1 MNKILVLC
9 YPSHTTHILQ
19 GLNVVMFAII
29 KRYLS
34 EEWDK
39 WEHKTGEKIS
49 KLNFL
54 AVYDRAHN
62 CALTPETIKTSFC
75 KTGVWPFDPT
85 IITKNMMA
93 SSKVTSFQAHLP
105 VPPAMPVHV
114 LADLL
119 QKVSL
124 EIKYLIVTWRMRV
137 MVMPVEFVILL
148 LEGVVRM
155 SRVAMGWPV
164 LRSRVKKVVVRP
176 AVVGKKS
183 WTP

>member
-19 GLNVVMFAII
+19 GLNVVVFAII

-124 EIKYLIVTWRMRV
+124 DDKVLDSD
-137 MVMPVEFVILL
+137 
-148 LEGVVRM
+148 LEDEGDGNA
-155 SRVAMGWPV
+155 SRVCDFIA
-164 LRSRVKKVVVRP
+164 
-176 AVVGKKS
+176 
-183 WTP
+183 